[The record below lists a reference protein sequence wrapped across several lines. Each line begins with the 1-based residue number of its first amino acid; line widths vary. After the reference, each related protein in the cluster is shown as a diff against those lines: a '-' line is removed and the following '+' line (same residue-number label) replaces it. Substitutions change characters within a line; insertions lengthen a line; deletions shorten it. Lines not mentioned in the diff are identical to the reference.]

1 VRADVD
7 PFTPVVP
14 GALPRIPAARFGV
27 GLRYERRSYWAR
39 VEALRV
45 SEQDRVALFETPT
58 DGYTLLGAGAAYR
71 LQSGS
76 VVHDFMLRIT
86 NWTDELARVHASTL
100 KAIVPLPGR
109 DVTVGYRVLF

>member
-1 VRADVD
+1 
-7 PFTPVVP
+7 
-14 GALPRIPAARFGV
+14 V

-45 SEQDRVALFETPT
+45 GEQDRVALFETPT

-86 NWTDELARVHASTL
+86 NWTDELARNHASTL